1 MSEMQTYKGSCHCGA
16 VKYTIESAP
25 ITGAMSCNCS
35 MCRRSGTLLAFVPQ
49 TAFKLESGDDAMTSY
64 KFNKH
69 IIDHVFCKG
78 CGIKSFAHGKGR
90 DGTPM
95 IAINVRCLDGVD
107 PDKLEIKHVDG
118 ASA

>member
-1 MSEMQTYKGSCHCGA
+1 MTETYTGSCHCGT
-16 VKYTIESAP
+16 VKYTVHSAP
-25 ITGAMSCNCS
+25 ITNAIACNCS
-35 MCRRSGTLLAFVPQ
+35 MCKRAGTLLAFVAQ
-49 TAFKLESGDDAMTSY
+49 EAFTLDAGGDSLTSY

-95 IAINVRCLDGVD
+95 VALNVRCLDGVEL
-107 PDKLEIKHVDG
+107 DKLEIKHVDG

>member
-1 MSEMQTYKGSCHCGA
+1 MSDMQTYKGSCHCGA
-16 VKYTIESAP
+16 VTYTVQSVPIASAM
-25 ITGAMSCNCS
+25 ACNCS
-35 MCRRSGTLLAFVPQ
+35 MCKRAGTLLAFVPEAQ
-49 TAFKLESGDDAMTSY
+49 FKLDSGADSLSSY

-90 DGTPM
+90 DGAKM
-95 IAINVRCLDGVD
+95 IALNVRCLDGVEL
-107 PDKLEIKHVDG
+107 DKLEIKHVDG

>member
-1 MSEMQTYKGSCHCGA
+1 MSTEKHSGGCHCGR
-16 VKYTIESAP
+16 VRYDVTMDLEKPVI
-25 ITGAMSCNCS
+25 GCNCS
-35 MCRRSGTLLAFVPQ
+35 MCGKKGTLLAFVP
-49 TAFKLESGDDAMTSY
+49 TTEFKLVSGEGSLTSY

-90 DGTPM
+90 DGAKM
-95 IAINVRCLDGVD
+95 IALNVRCLDGVEL
-107 PDKLEIKHVDG
+107 DKLEIKHVDG

>member
-1 MSEMQTYKGSCHCGA
+1 MQTYQGSCHCGDVA
-16 VKYTIESAP
+16 YEVELDP
-25 ITGAMSCNCS
+25 IASAMSCNCS
-35 MCRRSGTLLAFVPQ
+35 MCRRAGTLLAFVPHE
-49 TAFKLESGDDAMTSY
+49 AFTLETGTDSLASY

-90 DGTPM
+90 DGAKM
-95 IAINVRCLDGVD
+95 IALNVRCLDGVD
-107 PDKLEIKHVDG
+107 LDKLEIKHVDG